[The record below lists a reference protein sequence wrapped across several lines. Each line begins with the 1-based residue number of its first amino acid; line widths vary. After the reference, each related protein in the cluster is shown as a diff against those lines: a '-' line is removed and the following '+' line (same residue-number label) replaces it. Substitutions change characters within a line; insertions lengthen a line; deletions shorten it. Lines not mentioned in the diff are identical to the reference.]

1 LEERGYLYFSLFF
14 PNVSLLPPL
23 LIFYRIDLVLFSS
36 LLHWCPSSSQAPLW
50 DFPSIFERKVC

>member
-1 LEERGYLYFSLFF
+1 
-14 PNVSLLPPL
+14 V
-23 LIFYRIDLVLFSS
+23 LISS